1 MKRIIA
7 VTVLILMAGL
17 AASAMAGTKTLL
29 LDGVTGVVEA
39 GSPGNTFEITDTSA
53 YKCVKAEGFAPWD
66 VLNIRRENYAGDG
79 WELFV
84 VDGGPVQLSRH
95 RTSACP
101 AEIGVYT
108 LEGKVEGPV
117 TAYTEE

>member
-1 MKRIIA
+1 MKRMLLIVVTILGVGIA
-7 VTVLILMAGL
+7 GA
-17 AASAMAGTKTLL
+17 AMAGTKTLL
-29 LDGVTGVVEA
+29 LDNVTGVVAA
-39 GSPGNTFEITDTSA
+39 GSAGNSFEITDAAA
-53 YKCVKAEGFAPWD
+53 YKCVKVEGLAPWD

-84 VDGGPVQLSRH
+84 ADGGPVQLSPR
-95 RTSACP
+95 RTSVCP

-108 LEGKVEGPV
+108 LEGEVEGLV